1 MPIIGPLLGPEDRF
15 LLRVEGLLFLKFLP
29 FINVRY
35 TNLKI
40 PLSVHIHFKD
50 AYKGFIKNIIRIKGG
65 IEIYYIF
72 YS

>member
-29 FINVRY
+29 FINVRH

-40 PLSVHIHFKD
+40 PLSVRIRFKD
-50 AYKGFIKNIIRIKGG
+50 AYRGFTKNIIRIKGG

-72 YS
+72 YN